1 MSAESEACGLR
12 VLSII
17 HSSAFGGPHNQA
29 VALASALPGLDLTV
43 VLPAEKGDGAARLR
57 SAGVEVVEM
66 DLRRPRASLRNQGLF
81 DLARNYPGQV
91 KDLATLIDEKRID
104 VVEVHGLLNVDGAIA
119 ARLRGCGV
127 VWQLIDTRPPVALRW
142 AMMPFVIALSDV
154 IMTTGVSLAAQY
166 PGARLRPG
174 RQISFVPP
182 VIARRA
188 TGTGRSETRLRL
200 GVEADE
206 TLVVAVG
213 NLNPQKGFDRLIEAL
228 GWPSGTVGL
237 PQRPAL
243 RIRGAVQAGH
253 ADYATVL
260 SRHAAAKGFG
270 ERAVGHLEAGLDI
283 ADLLGAADVFALSST
298 GRSEGIPTVVLEAMT
313 HGLAVVA
320 TEVGAIKE
328 VISDGQSGFLVAPG
342 DTAAL
347 RQCLAALLA
356 DPARRLAVGRIAAQE
371 AATVS
376 SPERFASVVVESWR
390 LAMTLA
396 VRRARRHK
404 PGGGAPR

>member
-12 VLSII
+12 VLSVI
-17 HSSAFGGPHNQA
+17 HSSSYGGPHNQA
-29 VALASALPGLDLTV
+29 VALASALPGIDLTV
-43 VLPAEKGDGAARLR
+43 VLPAEQGDGASRLR
-57 SAGVEVVEM
+57 TAGVEVVEM

-91 KDLATLIDEKRID
+91 KDLATLIDKRRID
-104 VVEVHGLLNVDGAIA
+104 VVEVHGLLNVDGAVA
-119 ARLRGCGV
+119 GRLRGSGV

-142 AMMPFVIALSDV
+142 AMMPFVVALSDV

-174 RQISFVPP
+174 RQISFIPP
-182 VIARRA
+182 VIARRTTRA
-188 TGTGRSETRLRL
+188 GRSETRLRL
-200 GVEADE
+200 GVESDE

-213 NLNPQKGFDRLIEAL
+213 NLNPQKGFDRLIDAL
-228 GWPSGTVGL
+228 GWPTGATGL

-253 ADYATVL
+253 ADYAL
-260 SRHAAAKGFG
+260 SLSNHAAAKGFG
-270 ERAVGHLEAGLDI
+270 ERAVGHLEAGLDV
-283 ADLLGAADVFALSST
+283 ADLLGAADIFALSST

-320 TEVGAIKE
+320 TEVGAIRE
-328 VISDGQSGFLVAPG
+328 VISDGHSGFLVAPG
-342 DTAAL
+342 DTVAL
-347 RQCLAALLA
+347 RQRLAVLVA

-371 AATVS
+371 AANVS
-376 SPERFASVVVESWR
+376 SPERFASAVVESWR

-396 VRRARRHK
+396 ARRATRNKRSS
-404 PGGGAPR
+404 GAPR